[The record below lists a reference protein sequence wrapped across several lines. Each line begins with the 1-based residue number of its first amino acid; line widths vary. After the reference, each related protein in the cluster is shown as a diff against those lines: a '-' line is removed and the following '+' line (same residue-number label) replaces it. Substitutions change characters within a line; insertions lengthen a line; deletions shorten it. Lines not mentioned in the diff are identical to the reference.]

1 MFPIIFILLLQ
12 FFLMIN
18 SITGY
23 KNARTHPEQ
32 YHYIKKKKYYQTKK
46 FTSQQILGKKVQHT
60 DNQTITIGIVTI
72 IIVELLILCYAIHL
86 STNYLLIILLSISI
100 LGGLIDVACEALH
113 MKNKLNHISL
123 ITITQFALLINIIQS
138 IVIMLI
144 IVK

>member
-1 MFPIIFILLLQ
+1 MFD
-12 FFLMIN
+12 
-18 SITGY
+18 
-23 KNARTHPEQ
+23 
-32 YHYIKKKKYYQTKK
+32 YQTKK
-46 FTSQQILGKKVQHT
+46 FTSQQVLGKKVQHT

-72 IIVELLILCYAIHL
+72 IIVELLILCCAIHL

-144 IVK
+144 IVN

>member
-1 MFPIIFILLLQ
+1 MFPVILIFLLQ

-23 KNARTHPEQ
+23 KNAKAHPEK
-32 YHYIKKKKYYQTKK
+32 YHYIKKKKHYQTKK
-46 FTSQQILGKKVQHT
+46 ITSQQVLGKTVQHT

-72 IIVELLILCYAIHL
+72 IIVELLILCCAIHL
-86 STNYLLIILLSISI
+86 STNHLLIILLFMSIFC
-100 LGGLIDVACEALH
+100 GLIDIVCEALH
-113 MKNKLNHISL
+113 MKNKLNCISL
-123 ITITQFALLINIIQS
+123 IRITQFALLINIIQS